1 MTFFNSFDSQSIAT
15 QKKGLTLINNEKIV
29 LLMKNIEMEFPGV
42 KALNK
47 VDFEL
52 KEGEVH
58 ALVGANGAGKSTL
71 AKILSGIYPNYKGTI
86 FVNGIEHALKNPMES
101 IRAGII
107 SIAQEFNLVNDF
119 SIYENIYLGE
129 EPLISKY
136 LGLLDR
142 NKMYSYCEILLK
154 KYGLNIDPKTKVAK
168 LGVAQ
173 KQIVEVI
180 KAIERDAKILIMDEP
195 TAVLSKR
202 ETSLLFETI
211 RELKKKG
218 ISIIFISHRLEEVF
232 EVSDRISVLRDGK
245 KVFVSDEKDSSND
258 ELIDHM
264 LGEIEKRSVPR
275 KEDKTEKVI
284 LEIESIRINRIK
296 NVSFKLRSGEAV
308 GIIGKPGS
316 GKSELL
322 RSIFGAEKLRYG
334 NFFFKKKEVYI
345 RSPRK
350 AINLGIGL
358 LTEDRRRDGLFPLL
372 SIAINITIPLLKA
385 LSDFSFL
392 KNTRIFEIATY
403 KINELKIVAKHPNQ
417 RVESLSGG
425 NQQKVILSRWLSVDA
440 DLLLFEEPTRGIDV
454 RGKEELLSII
464 EDLKANGKCCLIVS
478 SELEELMRLCERI
491 IVLKDGYIV
500 RIIEEK
506 EYTKKGLLRYVM
518 GE

>member
-47 VDFEL
+47 VDFDL

-58 ALVGANGAGKSTL
+58 AIVGANGAGKSTL

-86 FVNGIEHALKNPMES
+86 FVNGIEHGLKNPMES

-129 EPLISKY
+129 EPLILKY

-142 NKMYSYCEILLK
+142 NKMYSHCEILLK
-154 KYGLNIDPKTKVAK
+154 KYGLNINPKTKVAK
-168 LGVAQ
+168 LGISQ
-173 KQIVEVI
+173 QQIVEVI

-195 TAVLSKR
+195 TAVLSAR
-202 ETSLLFETI
+202 ETSLLFEAI
-211 RELKKKG
+211 KELKKKG

-245 KVFVSDEKDSSND
+245 KVFVSNEKDSSND
-258 ELIDHM
+258 ELIEHM
-264 LGEIEKRSVPR
+264 LGELKKRSVAR
-275 KEDKTEKVI
+275 KIDKTEDVI
-284 LEIESIRINRIK
+284 LEIESIRTNRLK
-296 NVSFKLRSGEAV
+296 DVSFNLCSGEAV

-322 RSIFGAEKLRYG
+322 RSIFGVEKLRYG
-334 NFFFKKKEVYI
+334 KLFFKKKEVHI
-345 RSPRK
+345 GSP
-350 AINLGIGL
+350 
-358 LTEDRRRDGLFPLL
+358 
-372 SIAINITIPLLKA
+372 
-385 LSDFSFL
+385 
-392 KNTRIFEIATY
+392 
-403 KINELKIVAKHPNQ
+403 NELKILAKHPNQ
-417 RVESLSGG
+417 RVKSLSGG

-500 RIIEEK
+500 RIFEEK